1 LLSAQFGLSWGLSRV
16 VQTQRGIM
24 LTSGDNSFWLEIEAA
39 LGADSQ
45 WVQLRRRAFGVAQ
58 VDQAPPTLREQI
70 VAGLHL
76 YCVTADLIAPA
87 MQPADAPLVWHAV
100 AQIKRALTVQ
110 P

>member
-1 LLSAQFGLSWGLSRV
+1 
-16 VQTQRGIM
+16 M